1 MADDKLNAG
10 TKDNTPPEVAAP
22 PGQRNPSVQEP
33 VKSPDK
39 PPRNEQAVIPDMVK
53 EAPAPAGKVIDLSS
67 IQVATDHDGKE
78 YTAPDVTA
86 KPPEAVPDQK
96 RRGRP
101 PKEQAGVSAGKKEK
115 AVEPRTGRTSKVD
128 KAAREEAPPSVRDKV
143 VCTPSSRQRN
153 NLHFT
158 RKFLPVR

>member
-1 MADDKLNAG
+1 MADDKLN
-10 TKDNTPPEVAAP
+10 TIPQENNPPEVAAP
-22 PGQRNPSVQEP
+22 QGLGDPPSLEP
-33 VKSPDK
+33 VKSPSNSPK
-39 PPRNEQAVIPDMVK
+39 HEQAVIPGMG
-53 EAPAPAGKVIDLSS
+53 ENAPAGKVIDLSD
-67 IQVATDHDGKE
+67 IKTVADRNDKE
-78 YTAPDVTA
+78 PIAPNVADKPLEAAPD
-86 KPPEAVPDQK
+86 PK

-101 PKEQAGVSAGKKEK
+101 PKEQAGPTVEKKSK
-115 AVEPRTGRTSKVD
+115 AAEPRTGRPSKVD